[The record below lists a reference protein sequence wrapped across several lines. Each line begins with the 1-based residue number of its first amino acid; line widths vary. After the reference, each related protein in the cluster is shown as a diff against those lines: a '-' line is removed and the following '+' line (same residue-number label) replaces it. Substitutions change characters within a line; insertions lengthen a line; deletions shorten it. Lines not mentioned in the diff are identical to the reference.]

1 VTPSEEPRFPKSL
14 YLIQPLFSGY
24 ELNPVGTNAQA
35 SVAIPE
41 GLDLDSWI
49 VPPPLESVSHNV
61 HDKEYGSGKKAKGK
75 KMKGKDVGSSTTSK
89 KKKGK
94 ESHDRIMLIP
104 IDSEETP
111 EERTQREKRKEER
124 LAQLRDD
131 PYYIIDDRPKKL
143 EDVDSIPVVHLDDM
157 PPIAS
162 DVSNGSLPI
171 LRETS
176 QTFSFV
182 IDKDGEMPEGAV
194 LRHSQ
199 FNSQHSSPSAG
210 ISPPAPV
217 TSRGLSSFPEYEV
230 PEDSSV
236 EPIKVA
242 RQKKTKPGKK
252 KRTVTAT

>member
-1 VTPSEEPRFPKSL
+1 M
-14 YLIQPLFSGY
+14 Q
-24 ELNPVGTNAQA
+24 
-35 SVAIPE
+35 
-41 GLDLDSWI
+41 
-49 VPPPLESVSHNV
+49 
-61 HDKEYGSGKKAKGK
+61 
-75 KMKGKDVGSSTTSK
+75 
-89 KKKGK
+89 
-94 ESHDRIMLIP
+94 
-104 IDSEETP
+104 
-111 EERTQREKRKEER
+111 RKEER

-162 DVSNGSLPI
+162 GKQLFCFLDHSADRPMTSDVSNGGLPI

-182 IDKDGEMPEGAV
+182 IDKGGEMPEGAA
-194 LRHSQ
+194 LRQSQ
-199 FNSQHSSPSAG
+199 LNPQHSSSPAG
-210 ISPPAPV
+210 ISSPAPV
-217 TSRGLSSFPEYEV
+217 IHGLSSFPKYEV